1 MLIKK
6 YEISSR
12 EKWQHFLKGEDTGT
26 MVSPLCDDW
35 CLDIPYRWQLDEPEP
50 FPQGHKAH
58 TLSQQVSMA
67 HICGWDPLFL
77 AAIDFMPVDEKA
89 RSKVNTTTINNKQR
103 SEYHIDTPYGILS
116 QVTERNEITTGVVK
130 EWLETENDYK
140 KMLWLVRKAM
150 SYDEVMA
157 IEQGLALRKAVGNKG
172 LLGTWVEPPIVFN
185 VNRDDMYYH
194 LTDWP
199 ELFSEL
205 HELTVALYLKK
216 IDTLHKA
223 GFDYLFYTMYGTE
236 WFSPDFFRTWMLE
249 STRRILGQW
258 RDSGGYVVWHTCGH
272 IAKFIEE
279 GFYNELLPDVFE
291 TLSEPPTGNIPSLR
305 WARERLDRRIATK
318 GNVGL
323 EVLLEGTEDDVRK
336 SVDRVRDQTRGY
348 RHIVGLSD
356 DMLGNTPLTNALA
369 FVDEARRT

>member
-1 MLIKK
+1 
-6 YEISSR
+6 
-12 EKWQHFLKGEDTGT
+12 
-26 MVSPLCDDW
+26 
-35 CLDIPYRWQLDEPEP
+35 
-50 FPQGHKAH
+50 
-58 TLSQQVSMA
+58 
-67 HICGWDPLFL
+67 
-77 AAIDFMPVDEKA
+77 
-89 RSKVNTTTINNKQR
+89 
-103 SEYHIDTPYGILS
+103 
-116 QVTERNEITTGVVK
+116 
-130 EWLETENDYK
+130 
-140 KMLWLVRKAM
+140 
-150 SYDEVMA
+150 
-157 IEQGLALRKAVGNKG
+157 
-172 LLGTWVEPPIVFN
+172 
-185 VNRDDMYYH
+185 
-194 LTDWP
+194 
-199 ELFSEL
+199 
-205 HELTVALYLKK
+205 
-216 IDTLHKA
+216 
-223 GFDYLFYTMYGTE
+223 MYGTD